1 MKESV
6 ARLKKKLAGGVR
18 VGSRIDGQSR
28 LASRVRALRPSVAT
42 RMPRD
47 TLASIVQA
55 RVPCR
60 SCDIA
65 RHRSI
70 SRTPSRPDIR
80 IPIRWVFHAHR
91 QTVKE
96 KERERERER
105 FFFGEEKTERE
116 RLRNVWTVLKFDTSM
131 EKCPFTLTSIN
142 DVATLI
148 QFSKFRTR
156 FI

>member
-1 MKESV
+1 MENERKKKNSIFVLNNREVENGERKKKRKIRSLLLTILKREGRRTIKEERKEMKESV

-80 IPIRWVFHAHR
+80 IPIR
-91 QTVKE
+91 
-96 KERERERER
+96 
-105 FFFGEEKTERE
+105 
-116 RLRNVWTVLKFDTSM
+116 
-131 EKCPFTLTSIN
+131 
-142 DVATLI
+142 
-148 QFSKFRTR
+148 
-156 FI
+156 